1 MEVPPAEAAGVD
13 QEDPPKDAFG
23 PRGKSPAH
31 HHHHHH
37 NLYSSPALISNCA
50 GLHQPAGSRAL
61 RTPGAPDQSLTNS
74 EKCETWEVGRWES
87 SHWEPFGNLRSSP
100 VLRGPAGTQNPYLP
114 RGLLFSV
121 FCLFSGFVLF
131 FFFFFSSL
139 LIPPPGSPEPTVS
152 LSRSTPTQS
161 RLALSSPA
169 ESPSPPS
176 TTFCQVSL
184 HGYAVMEEKKEIP
197 AVPKASPQRAGQGE
211 KMATGVRAERREAL
225 QGGSILR

>member
-131 FFFFFSSL
+131 FFFFFHLYLYLPRALQSPRCL
-139 LIPPPGSPEPTVS
+139 CPGQPPLSPAS
-152 LSRSTPTQS
+152 LSHPQPSLPARPPLPSVRFLCMAMQLWKKKRKSQQS
-161 RLALSSPA
+161 LKL
-169 ESPSPPS
+169 
-176 TTFCQVSL
+176 
-184 HGYAVMEEKKEIP
+184 
-197 AVPKASPQRAGQGE
+197 VPRGQGRGKKWPQE
-211 KMATGVRAERREAL
+211 
-225 QGGSILR
+225 